1 MTAEEIDIVVNAS
14 VEKAVKE
21 FQKLLPSIKK
31 QLSGIKKE
39 FNNTKL
45 KEITAKVN
53 VGQIKE
59 QMKKAKKEI
68 KDAFDPNDI
77 SGMTIDG
84 KAFKIKNIS
93 GYSKEIQKLKGKI
106 LSTSKANVET
116 MIPKKQSN
124 TIQQPINTEK
134 LSVGTNMLRKYYAIL
149 DMVKLK
155 MSQLKQE
162 INQTATT
169 QNKLGSFFSVFKQK
183 TEQVKNNMSNMKNS
197 FKGLSKVTQNIYNY
211 IKGMGVGLK
220 SGLGN
225 VLKYA
230 TALFSLRSIYSALSG
245 SANAWL
251 SSQNAQ
257 AKQLSA
263 NVEYMKYAMGSM
275 FAPVLEYVTNLVY
288 SLMKAVQSL
297 VYAFSGINIFA
308 KATASS
314 MKNASGSAKQTS
326 KSLSSIHSEINNVS
340 DNKSG
345 GSGSGIPNI
354 DLSNID
360 SKTDIWIQSLKE
372 KIAHIFQPIQNSWN
386 TYGTAVIDAITGAL
400 NSCENLIKTIGK
412 SFKEVWEN
420 GTGEQTVNIILQ
432 IIISIFNTISNIK
445 NTFAELWKTNN
456 GTEIIQ
462 QLWNGF
468 NNLLSL
474 VLQVYQTFEEW
485 SKSTNFQEFAKAII
499 NICDTLSK
507 WFEII
512 TEKLKEIW
520 ENGGKHAFTSLLE
533 FISKLVTAVSSIIST
548 LTPVVIY
555 ILDTLTPV
563 ISGIVDAIGYVIDAL
578 SGVLDFIIGI
588 FSGDWE
594 RAWKGIS
601 NLFSNI
607 WNAIKTVVISIWNG
621 IITYISDII
630 NGIKNT
636 ISNVLNTIKN
646 IWNNI
651 WTTIGNVVKNIWNG
665 IWTGIKNVINSIL
678 GGIERFVNGTIKGIN
693 KLLSGIS
700 KVANAVGS
708 LIGLN
713 PISLQI
719 STISLPRLAK
729 GGVLTEATTV
739 LAGEYSGART
749 NPEIVTPQNIMRDTF
764 EDVLSDFNSGNG
776 QPVHITIQ
784 YLGKEIFD
792 DTIDYINSKTR
803 RTGKNTIVMVGD

>member
-21 FQKLLPSIKK
+21 VQKLLPSIKK

-39 FNNTKL
+39 FDNTKL

-68 KDAFDPNDI
+68 KNAFDPNDI

-124 TIQQPINTEK
+124 TIQQQINTEK

-162 INQTATT
+162 INQTATI
-169 QNKLGSFFSVFKQK
+169 QKKLGSFFSVFKQK

-197 FKGLSKVTQNIYNY
+197 FKSLPKVTQNIYNN
-211 IKGMGVGLK
+211 IKGMGAGLK

-251 SSQNAQ
+251 SSQNLQ

-263 NVEYMKYAMGSM
+263 NIEYMKYAMGSM

-345 GSGSGIPNI
+345 GSGSGTPNI

-548 LTPVVIY
+548 LTPVVRY

-578 SGVLDFIIGI
+578 SGVLDFIIGA

-594 RAWKGIS
+594 RAW
-601 NLFSNI
+601 
-607 WNAIKTVVISIWNG
+607 
-621 IITYISDII
+621 
-630 NGIKNT
+630 NGIKEFFIGVWNALKT
-636 ISNVLNTIKN
+636 IVVTIFNIIKDIIMSVLNVIKN
-646 IWNNI
+646 IWNNV
-651 WTTIGNVVKNIWNG
+651 WNGLKTTVTSIFNG
-665 IWTGIKNVINSIL
+665 IWNTIKRIINSIL
-678 GGIERFVNGTIKGIN
+678 GGIEGMANGVVKGIN
-693 KLLSGIS
+693 KVISVMNNLSFDIPDWVPGMGG
-700 KVANAVGS
+700 KKFGFN
-708 LIGLN
+708 IGYM
-713 PISLQI
+713 SEV
-719 STISLPRLAK
+719 SLPRLAK
-729 GGVLTEATTV
+729 GNVAYEKT
-739 LAGEYSGART
+739 LAIFGEYAGASN
-749 NPEIVTPQNIMRDTF
+749 NPEITTPQNIMRETF
-764 EDVLSDFNSGNG
+764 EDVLSNYNNENSDRPINLTVNVGNAKLG
-776 QPVHITIQ
+776 QILLDNLRDMKRQ
-784 YLGKEIFD
+784 SGKDIEAL
-792 DTIDYINSKTR
+792 
-803 RTGKNTIVMVGD
+803 VGG

>member
-21 FQKLLPSIKK
+21 VQKLLPSIKK

-39 FNNTKL
+39 FDNTKL

-68 KDAFDPNDI
+68 KNAFDPNDI

-124 TIQQPINTEK
+124 TIQQQINTEK

-197 FKGLSKVTQNIYNY
+197 FKSLPKVTQNIYNN
-211 IKGMGVGLK
+211 IKGMGAGLK

-251 SSQNAQ
+251 SSQNSQ

-263 NVEYMKYAMGSM
+263 NIEYMKYAMGSM

-345 GSGSGIPNI
+345 GSGSGTPNI

-548 LTPVVIY
+548 LTPVVRY

-578 SGVLDFIIGI
+578 SGVLDFIIGA

-594 RAWKGIS
+594 RAWNGIKE
-601 NLFSNI
+601 FFIGI
-607 WNAIKTVVISIWNG
+607 WNALKTIVVTIFNIIK
-621 IITYISDII
+621 DII
-630 NGIKNT
+630 M
-636 ISNVLNTIKN
+636 SVLNVIKN
-646 IWNNI
+646 IWNNV
-651 WTTIGNVVKNIWNG
+651 WNGLKTTVTSIFNG
-665 IWTGIKNVINSIL
+665 IWNTIKRIINSIL
-678 GGIERFVNGTIKGIN
+678 GGIEGMANGVVKGIN
-693 KLLSGIS
+693 KVISVMNNLSFDIPDWVPGMGG
-700 KVANAVGS
+700 KKFGFN
-708 LIGLN
+708 IGYM
-713 PISLQI
+713 SEV
-719 STISLPRLAK
+719 SLPRLAK
-729 GGVLTEATTV
+729 GNVAYEKT
-739 LAGEYSGART
+739 LAIFGEYAGASN
-749 NPEIVTPQNIMRDTF
+749 NPEITTPQNIMRETF
-764 EDVLSDFNSGNG
+764 EDVLSNYNNENSDRPINLTVNVGNAKLG
-776 QPVHITIQ
+776 QILLDNLRDMKRQ
-784 YLGKEIFD
+784 SGKDIEAL
-792 DTIDYINSKTR
+792 
-803 RTGKNTIVMVGD
+803 VGG

>member
-106 LSTSKANVET
+106 LSNPKANVET
-116 MIPKKQSN
+116 IIPKKQSK

-149 DMVKLK
+149 DMVKIK

-169 QNKLGSFFSVFKQK
+169 QNKLGSFFSTFRQK
-183 TEQVKNNMSNMKNS
+183 TEQAKNNMSNMKNS
-197 FKGLSKVTQNIYNY
+197 FKGLPKVTQNIYNN
-211 IKGMGVGLK
+211 IKGMVTGLK

-230 TALFSLRSIYSALSG
+230 TALFSLRSIYSALSS

-263 NVEYMKYAMGSM
+263 NIEYMKYAMGSV
-275 FAPVLEYVTNLVY
+275 FASVLEYVTNLVY

-297 VYAFSGINIFA
+297 VYAFSGVNIFA

-326 KSLSSIHSEINNVS
+326 KSLSSIHSEINNIS

-345 GSGSGIPNI
+345 GSGSGTPNI

-386 TYGTAVIDAITGAL
+386 TYGTAVIDAVTDAL

-548 LTPVVIY
+548 LTPVVRY

-578 SGVLDFIIGI
+578 SGVLDFIIGA

-601 NLFSNI
+601 NVFSNI
-607 WNAIKTVVISIWNG
+607 WNVIKTVVISVWNG

-636 ISNVLNTIKN
+636 ISNVLNAIKN

-651 WTTIGNVVKNIWNG
+651 WTTIGNVIKNIWNG
-665 IWTGIKNVINSIL
+665 IWSGIKNIINKIL
-678 GGIERFVNGTIKGIN
+678 GGIESFVNGTIRGIN

-708 LIGLN
+708 LIGLS
-713 PISLQI
+713 PINLQI
-719 STISLPRLAK
+719 RTISLPRLAK

-739 LAGEYSGART
+739 LAGEYSGAKT
-749 NPEIVTPQNIMRDTF
+749 NPEIVTPQNIMRETF
-764 EDVLSDFNSGNG
+764 EDVLSGYKVDNEQSGLRKIEIRFGSSKVAYEIADLLNQAKRRNG
-776 QPVHITIQ
+776 TALI
-784 YLGKEIFD
+784 EI
-792 DTIDYINSKTR
+792 
-803 RTGKNTIVMVGD
+803 

>member
-21 FQKLLPSIKK
+21 VQKLLPSIKK

-39 FNNTKL
+39 FDNTKL

-68 KDAFDPNDI
+68 KNAFDPNDI

-124 TIQQPINTEK
+124 TIQQQINTEK

-162 INQTATT
+162 INQTSTT
-169 QNKLGSFFSVFKQK
+169 QNKLSSFFGVFKQK

-197 FKGLSKVTQNIYNY
+197 FKSLPKVTQNIYNN
-211 IKGMGVGLK
+211 IKGMGAGLK

-251 SSQNAQ
+251 SSQNSQ

-263 NVEYMKYAMGSM
+263 NIEYMKYAMGSV
-275 FAPVLEYVTNLVY
+275 FAPVIQYVTNLVY

-326 KSLSSIHSEINNVS
+326 KSLSSVHSEINNVS

-345 GSGSGIPNI
+345 GSGSGTPNI

-548 LTPVVIY
+548 LTPVVRY

-578 SGVLDFIIGI
+578 SGVLDFIIGA

-594 RAWKGIS
+594 RAW
-601 NLFSNI
+601 
-607 WNAIKTVVISIWNG
+607 
-621 IITYISDII
+621 
-630 NGIKNT
+630 NGIKEFFIGVWNALKT
-636 ISNVLNTIKN
+636 IVVTIFNIIKDIIMSVLNVIKN
-646 IWNNI
+646 IWNNV
-651 WTTIGNVVKNIWNG
+651 WNGLKTTVTSIFNG
-665 IWTGIKNVINSIL
+665 IWNTIKRIINSIL
-678 GGIERFVNGTIKGIN
+678 GGIEGMANGVVKGIN
-693 KLLSGIS
+693 KVISVMNNLSFDIPDWVPGMGG
-700 KVANAVGS
+700 KKFGFN
-708 LIGLN
+708 IGYM
-713 PISLQI
+713 SEV
-719 STISLPRLAK
+719 SLPRLAK
-729 GGVLTEATTV
+729 GNVAYEKT
-739 LAGEYSGART
+739 LAIFGEYAGASN
-749 NPEIVTPQNIMRDTF
+749 NPEITTPQNIMRETF
-764 EDVLSDFNSGNG
+764 EDVLSNYNNENSDRPINLTVNVGNAKLG
-776 QPVHITIQ
+776 QILLDNLRDMKRQ
-784 YLGKEIFD
+784 SGKDIEAL
-792 DTIDYINSKTR
+792 
-803 RTGKNTIVMVGD
+803 VGG

>member
-21 FQKLLPSIKK
+21 VQKLLPSIKK

-39 FNNTKL
+39 FDNTKL

-68 KDAFDPNDI
+68 KNAFDPNDI

-124 TIQQPINTEK
+124 TIQQQINTEK

-162 INQTATT
+162 INQTATI
-169 QNKLGSFFSVFKQK
+169 QKKLGSFFSVFKQK

-197 FKGLSKVTQNIYNY
+197 FKSLPKVTQNIYNN
-211 IKGMGVGLK
+211 IKGMGAGLK

-251 SSQNAQ
+251 SSQNLQ

-263 NVEYMKYAMGSM
+263 NIEYMKYAMGSM

-345 GSGSGIPNI
+345 GSGSGTPNI

-548 LTPVVIY
+548 LTPVVRY

-578 SGVLDFIIGI
+578 SGVLDFIIGA

-594 RAWKGIS
+594 RAWNGIKE
-601 NLFSNI
+601 FFIGI
-607 WNAIKTVVISIWNG
+607 WNALKTIVVTIFNIIK
-621 IITYISDII
+621 DII
-630 NGIKNT
+630 M
-636 ISNVLNTIKN
+636 SVLNVIKN
-646 IWNNI
+646 IWNNV
-651 WTTIGNVVKNIWNG
+651 WNGLKTTVTSIFNG
-665 IWTGIKNVINSIL
+665 IWNTIKRIINSIL
-678 GGIERFVNGTIKGIN
+678 GGIEGMANGVVKGIN
-693 KLLSGIS
+693 KVISVMNNLSFDIPDWVPGMGG
-700 KVANAVGS
+700 KKFGFN
-708 LIGLN
+708 IGYM
-713 PISLQI
+713 SEV
-719 STISLPRLAK
+719 SLPRLAK
-729 GGVLTEATTV
+729 GNVAYEKT
-739 LAGEYSGART
+739 LAIFGEYAGASN
-749 NPEIVTPQNIMRDTF
+749 NPEITTPQNIMRETF
-764 EDVLSDFNSGNG
+764 EDVLSNYNNENSDRPINLTVNVGNAKLG
-776 QPVHITIQ
+776 QILLDNLRDMKRQ
-784 YLGKEIFD
+784 SGKDIEAL
-792 DTIDYINSKTR
+792 
-803 RTGKNTIVMVGD
+803 VGG

>member
-21 FQKLLPSIKK
+21 VQKLLPSIKK

-39 FNNTKL
+39 FDNTKL

-68 KDAFDPNDI
+68 KNAFDPNDI

-124 TIQQPINTEK
+124 TIQQQINTEK

-197 FKGLSKVTQNIYNY
+197 FKSLPKVTQNIYNN
-211 IKGMGVGLK
+211 IKGMGAGLK

-230 TALFSLRSIYSALSG
+230 TALFSLRSIYSALSS

-251 SSQNAQ
+251 SSQNSQ

-263 NVEYMKYAMGSM
+263 NIEYMKYAMGSM

-345 GSGSGIPNI
+345 GSGSGTPNI

-548 LTPVVIY
+548 LTPVVRY

-578 SGVLDFIIGI
+578 SGVLDFIIGA

-594 RAWKGIS
+594 RAWNGIKE
-601 NLFSNI
+601 FFIGI
-607 WNAIKTVVISIWNG
+607 WNALKTIVVTIFNIIK
-621 IITYISDII
+621 DII
-630 NGIKNT
+630 M
-636 ISNVLNTIKN
+636 SVLNVIKN
-646 IWNNI
+646 IWNNV
-651 WTTIGNVVKNIWNG
+651 WNGLKTTVTSIFNG
-665 IWTGIKNVINSIL
+665 IWNTIKRIINSIL
-678 GGIERFVNGTIKGIN
+678 GGIEGMANGVVKGIN
-693 KLLSGIS
+693 KVISVMNNLSFDIPDWVPGMGG
-700 KVANAVGS
+700 KKFGFN
-708 LIGLN
+708 IGYM
-713 PISLQI
+713 SEV
-719 STISLPRLAK
+719 SLPRLAK
-729 GGVLTEATTV
+729 GNVAYEKT
-739 LAGEYSGART
+739 LAIFGEYAGASN
-749 NPEIVTPQNIMRDTF
+749 NPEITTPQNIMRETF
-764 EDVLSDFNSGNG
+764 EDVLSNYNNENSDRPINLTVNVGNAKLG
-776 QPVHITIQ
+776 QILLDNLRDMKRQ
-784 YLGKEIFD
+784 SGKDIEAL
-792 DTIDYINSKTR
+792 
-803 RTGKNTIVMVGD
+803 VGG

>member
-21 FQKLLPSIKK
+21 VQKLLPSIKK

-39 FNNTKL
+39 FDNTKL

-68 KDAFDPNDI
+68 KNAFDPNDI

-124 TIQQPINTEK
+124 TIQQQINTEK

-162 INQTATT
+162 INQTVTT

-197 FKGLSKVTQNIYNY
+197 FKSLPKVTQNIYNN
-211 IKGMGVGLK
+211 IKGMGAGLK

-251 SSQNAQ
+251 SSQNSQ

-263 NVEYMKYAMGSM
+263 NIEYMKYAMGSV
-275 FAPVLEYVTNLVY
+275 FAPVIQYVTNLVY

-345 GSGSGIPNI
+345 GSGSGTPNI

-548 LTPVVIY
+548 LTPVVRY

-578 SGVLDFIIGI
+578 SGVLDFIIGA

-594 RAWKGIS
+594 RAWNGIKE
-601 NLFSNI
+601 FFIGI
-607 WNAIKTVVISIWNG
+607 WNALKTIVVTIFNIIK
-621 IITYISDII
+621 DII
-630 NGIKNT
+630 M
-636 ISNVLNTIKN
+636 SVLNVIKN
-646 IWNNI
+646 IWNNV
-651 WTTIGNVVKNIWNG
+651 WNGLKTTVTSIFNG
-665 IWTGIKNVINSIL
+665 IWNTIKRIINSIL
-678 GGIERFVNGTIKGIN
+678 GGIEGMANGVVKGIN
-693 KLLSGIS
+693 KVISVMNNLSFDIPDWVPGMGG
-700 KVANAVGS
+700 KKFGFN
-708 LIGLN
+708 IGYM
-713 PISLQI
+713 SEV
-719 STISLPRLAK
+719 SLPRLAK
-729 GGVLTEATTV
+729 GNVAYEKT
-739 LAGEYSGART
+739 LAIFGEYAGASN
-749 NPEIVTPQNIMRDTF
+749 NPEITTPQNIMRETF
-764 EDVLSDFNSGNG
+764 EDVLSNYNNENSDRPINLTVNVGNAKLG
-776 QPVHITIQ
+776 QILLDNLRDMKRQ
-784 YLGKEIFD
+784 SGKDIEAL
-792 DTIDYINSKTR
+792 
-803 RTGKNTIVMVGD
+803 VGG